1 MFLRN
6 IWYVAGFSRDLPAGQ
21 RVARRFLGES
31 VVLFR
36 TETGELGALED
47 RCCHRAMPL
56 SDGFVDGSII
66 RCCYHGVEFDKSGAC
81 TRIPGQ
87 DRIPAA
93 AFVRP
98 YPIFEKDAVMFIWMG
113 DPAQADPELAPS
125 HRWHSDAQ
133 WAWSG
138 KHYGLKAN
146 WRLLVDN
153 LMDLTHLA
161 YVHAR
166 TIGGNPEM
174 HFKTRTQVKRDGN
187 NVTAYRH
194 MPNSIPPRT
203 YVDAAGFKGNIDR
216 WQEIEFEPMVIRVL
230 TGGCEIGTGAYE
242 GKRDHAFQMVFMHA
256 MTPETEDTTHY
267 MWTAATNRLD
277 RGIPEIVFEQID
289 ATIDEDT
296 AVLESQQRRM
306 SETPGGKLVDI
317 AGDNASNQVRHVIAG
332 MFEAE
337 RSAAAAAE

>member
-1 MFLRN
+1 
-6 IWYVAGFSRDLPAGQ
+6 
-21 RVARRFLGES
+21 
-31 VVLFR
+31 
-36 TETGELGALED
+36 
-47 RCCHRAMPL
+47 
-56 SDGFVDGSII
+56 
-66 RCCYHGVEFDKSGAC
+66 
-81 TRIPGQ
+81 
-87 DRIPAA
+87 
-93 AFVRP
+93 
-98 YPIFEKDAVMFIWMG
+98 MFIWMG